1 LLRVIAGIVR
11 PDKGEV
17 YIDDKLV
24 NEVPPEHRNV
34 AYFPQ
39 TYALFP
45 HMTVLENVSYGLI
58 IRGMDKEGANARALR
73 ILELVGLDERADSYP
88 NELSG
93 GMQQRVALA
102 RALATPSD
110 ILLLDEPL
118 SALDAILRIELRF
131 ELRRM
136 VKELNLTVIHVTHDQ
151 ETALAISDRTVILR
165 KGRIEQIGTPIEVFE
180 TPANIYVAN
189 FIGEM
194 NFIPGVVVDL
204 ENRYLVV
211 DIGGVL
217 VRAKRALGRCEKG
230 KVVLAIRPE
239 NLVVKDEEINKEN
252 WLSGIIDIASFSAG
266 VYRYEIL
273 LKNGFRMIYKEPF
286 SFIKTGFHK
295 GDKVSVYLDPERI
308 ITYPYPAKGLRGV
321 LVIE

>member
-1 LLRVIAGIVR
+1 MLRVIAGIVR

-131 ELRRM
+131 ELRRIA
-136 VKELNLTVIHVTHDQ
+136 KELNLTVVHVTHDQ

-239 NLVVKDEEINKEN
+239 NLVVKAEEINKEN

-273 LKNGFRMIYKEPF
+273 LKNGLRMIYKEPF
-286 SFIKTGFHK
+286 SFIKTSFHR